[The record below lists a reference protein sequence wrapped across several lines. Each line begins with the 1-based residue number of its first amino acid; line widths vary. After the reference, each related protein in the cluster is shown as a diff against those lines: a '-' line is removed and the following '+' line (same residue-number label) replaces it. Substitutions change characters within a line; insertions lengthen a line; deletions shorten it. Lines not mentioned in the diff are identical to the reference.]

1 MPVPPLPPAS
11 TVKSKGFTVKGAL
24 AYVDATYGPAGHDR
38 LIAALPHATR
48 VTAERT
54 ILSSEWLP
62 FQTQV
67 DFYETIDKVFG
78 KGDFALCRDIGRYTS
93 ESELSTINR
102 IFLKLGQIELWMR
115 CAGMMWKQY
124 YSAGQLDVEDFAK
137 GRGTIVIR
145 NFHPISRAF
154 CNDLSGWLERTLEL
168 SGETGVVVKHPE
180 CVLKGDDACY
190 HRGTW
195 G

>member
-1 MPVPPLPPAS
+1 MPIPPLPSPDS
-11 TVKSKGFTVKGAL
+11 VKSKGFTVKGAL
-24 AYVDATYGPAGHDR
+24 AFVEATYGSAGTQKVIATLPAASRAVADR
-38 LIAALPHATR
+38 A
-48 VTAERT
+48 

-67 DFYETIDKVFG
+67 DFYEAIDRVFG
-78 KGDFALCRDIGRYTS
+78 KGDFELCRQIGRYTS

-102 IFLKLGQIELWMR
+102 IFLKLGNIELWMR

-124 YSAGQLDVEDFAK
+124 YSAGQLDVADFAS

-168 SGETGVVVKHPE
+168 SGETSVVVEHPE
-180 CVLKGDDACY
+180 CVLKGSDACY

-195 G
+195 A